1 MRAKVQGRID
11 LEYDGGGRPVAFLT
25 VREDEPAVRGDGGKP
40 GVSQPVSVD
49 LKKAEALV
57 A

>member
-1 MRAKVQGRID
+1 MPEQRKVNPPPRRDHGAGEPDVQG
-11 LEYDGGGRPVAFLT
+11 E
-25 VREDEPAVRGDGGKP
+25 GGKP

>member
-1 MRAKVQGRID
+1 MPDQRKVNPPPRRHHGA
-11 LEYDGGGRPVAFLT
+11 DG
-25 VREDEPAVRGDGGKP
+25 PAVRGDSGKP

>member
-1 MRAKVQGRID
+1 MPDQRKVNPPPRRHHGT
-11 LEYDGGGRPVAFLT
+11 G
-25 VREDEPAVRGDGGKP
+25 EPAVRGDGGKP